1 MNSRGAGA
9 TLPQLRAPEKWCI
22 HPKFDSA
29 AGLGQIPLTPGQIP
43 YLILRVTGFDSASG
57 PIPGNGQHYHYGRG
71 SGDRRGTC
79 VRGSRLSRDAGA
91 SQD

>member
-71 SGDRRGTC
+71 SGTGGERAYVGLGSRGT
-79 VRGSRLSRDAGA
+79 REP
-91 SQD
+91 QD

>member
-29 AGLGQIPLTPGQIP
+29 AGLGDKNTTNSGTNPI
-43 YLILRVTGFDSASG
+43 FDSQG
-57 PIPGNGQHYHYGRG
+57 YRI
-71 SGDRRGTC
+71 
-79 VRGSRLSRDAGA
+79 
-91 SQD
+91 